1 MRELKLPETISTSF
15 QGTAQSFQDSVAGMG
30 VLLLLAIFVIYLV
43 LGILYESF
51 IHPLTI
57 LSGLPTAVF
66 GALLTII
73 LIWASAANLMQGVKI
88 AFVTGLLFFLAID
101 LTMYATMNIQNLK
114 ATLVDPLIGGFL
126 FACAGAA
133 IMAVT
138 QGRK

>member
-1 MRELKLPETISTSF
+1 MITQRLLI
-15 QGTAQSFQDSVAGMG
+15 GTLVGAVVFTLLGYLAYGILFADFFANNGGSATGVQRDPFDFVSLVAGQ
-30 VLLLLAIFVIYLV
+30 V
-43 LGILYESF
+43 
-51 IHPLTI
+51 
-57 LSGLPTAVF
+57 VF

-73 LIWASAANLMQGVKI
+73 LIWASAANVMQGVKI